1 MGADGSLF
9 AIRRE
14 FHTPPPAAL
23 CDDMYVSLQV
33 LCQGGRVV
41 QAADVSAYEESVTYA
56 SEEFS
61 RKARIACQS
70 FNAHQELWPS
80 LRKSGPLVM
89 YQYLSHKWLRWFTI
103 AWLGGAAVFGELAL
117 LVSRHL
123 VLAVC
128 APVLAGALLLV
139 GYLGWEKRLSQI
151 WDILTAFAGT
161 GLGVLQSMRG
171 RTYQTWTPAASIR
184 K

>member
-1 MGADGSLF
+1 
-9 AIRRE
+9 
-14 FHTPPPAAL
+14 
-23 CDDMYVSLQV
+23 MYVSLQV
-33 LCQGGRVV
+33 LCQGARVV
-41 QAADVSAYEESVTYA
+41 QAADVSAYEESVTSA
-56 SEEFS
+56 AEEFS

-80 LRKSGPLVM
+80 LRRSGLLIR

-103 AWLGGAAVFGELAL
+103 AWLAGAAVFAELAL
-117 LVSRHL
+117 LASKLWV
-123 VLAVC
+123 VAAC
-128 APVLAGALLLV
+128 APVVGAVLLLV